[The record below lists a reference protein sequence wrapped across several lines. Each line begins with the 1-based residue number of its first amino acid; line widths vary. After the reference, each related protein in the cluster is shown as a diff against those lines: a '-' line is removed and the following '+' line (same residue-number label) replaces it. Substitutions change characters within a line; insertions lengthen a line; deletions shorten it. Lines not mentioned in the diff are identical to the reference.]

1 MESRDGM
8 GSRVY
13 DVASRLFFRK
23 LKMFTLK
30 DIFGDPKENRDCSLS
45 CFFVS
50 WMCVVSKCTTTL
62 AEFKDSSLKWVCGE
76 GQPEDQLRVMVDLPG
91 DVSERALTHHHP
103 SITLILP
110 LPFLLFYAQSKS
122 REVGNMS
129 GYPVLCFSLSLH
141 PGASRFAW
149 LKFLAGYS
157 QWAPVRGF

>member
-50 WMCVVSKCTTTL
+50 WMCVVSKCTTL
-62 AEFKDSSLKWVCGE
+62 AEFKGSSLKWVCCE

-91 DVSERALTHHHP
+91 DVSERALTHHHSYTSSSCFP
-103 SITLILP
+103 S
-110 LPFLLFYAQSKS
+110 
-122 REVGNMS
+122 
-129 GYPVLCFSLSLH
+129 CFSMLSLSLEKLVTCRVIRSYVFLCPYPQGLQDL
-141 PGASRFAW
+141 PGLNS
-149 LKFLAGYS
+149 
-157 QWAPVRGF
+157 